1 MKNILCIFMGGDRNL
16 ADAFSAVKELTKNFI
31 VKILVSKSATQIIG
45 VEKIK
50 SELKGC
56 EIIVPNGEYIDP
68 HKLSDWAEILVIPVL
83 TLNGLSKIVNLMPD
97 SLQINITIGCLEKG
111 IPIIVSKDSIF
122 CSCYSE
128 PSINT
133 PLYRKVEQNITEL
146 KSLGIIVSSGKM
158 LVEDVFRQCGMN
170 NDILKPSSAGKI
182 FDDKR
187 IINITSTTLGKNFVS
202 KDFNV
207 TIGTAGKVFS
217 SSVNK
222 FVGII
227 SDICPAFKQG
237 DILQSSECS
246 SCGKCV
252 ENKKGSVQQVINAG
266 ADRIAAYDVK
276 EVGKEIAPLIDHTL
290 LKANATQEEIVKLC
304 EEAKKHGFA
313 SVCVNPAY
321 VSLCKQLLGNS
332 QVKVC
337 TVIGFPLG
345 ATTPTVKAIE
355 TKEAI
360 ANGADEVDMVINI
373 GALKSGN
380 YQLVFDD
387 IKAVREAS
395 RGKIL
400 KVIIETAYLTKEEKI
415 KACELS
421 KEAGADFVKTST
433 GFGPSG
439 ATVEDIVL
447 MRNVVGQKLGVKA
460 SGGIRS
466 LDDALKMVKAGAT
479 RIGASASVA
488 IVKGE
493 IGKGKY

>member
-1 MKNILCIFMGGDRNL
+1 MGGDRNL
-16 ADAFSAVKELTKNFI
+16 GDAFNAVKELNKNFVI
-31 VKILVSKSATQIIG
+31 KIFVSKSATQIIG
-45 VEKIK
+45 TEKIK

-68 HKLSDWAEILVIPVL
+68 HKLSNWADVLVIPVL

-97 SLQINITIGCLEKG
+97 SLQINIAIGCLEKG
-111 IPIIVSKDSIF
+111 IPVIISKDSIF
-122 CSCYSE
+122 CSCYPE
-128 PSINT
+128 PVINS
-133 PLYRKVEQNITEL
+133 PLYRKVEQNIAEL
-146 KSLGIIVSSGKM
+146 KSLGIIVSSGKK
-158 LVEDVFRQCGMN
+158 LVEDVLRQCGMGE
-170 NDILKPSSAGKI
+170 DIIKPSSAGKI
-182 FDDKR
+182 FDDKK
-187 IINITSTTLGKNFVS
+187 IINITSTTLGKDFVS
-202 KDFNV
+202 ENVNV
-207 TIGTAGKVFS
+207 TIGSSGKIFTS
-217 SSVNK
+217 PVNK
-222 FVGII
+222 FGGII
-227 SDICPAFKQG
+227 SDICNAFKVG
-237 DILQSSECS
+237 DSVECS

-252 ENKKGSVQQVINAG
+252 ERKKGSVSQVISAG
-266 ADRIAAYDVK
+266 ADRIAAYDIK

-304 EEAKKHGFA
+304 EEAKKYGFA

-380 YQLVFDD
+380 YKLVYDD
-387 IKAVREAS
+387 IKSVRDAS

-439 ATVEDIVL
+439 ATAEDIAL
-447 MRNVVGQKLGVKA
+447 MRAVVGPKLGVKA

-479 RIGASASVA
+479 RVGASASVA

-493 IGKGKY
+493 VGKGKY

>member
-1 MKNILCIFMGGDRNL
+1 MKNLLCIFMGGDRNL
-16 ADAFSAVKELTKNFI
+16 EEAFNAVRELTKIFV
-31 VKILVSKSATQIIG
+31 VKIFISKSATQIIG
-45 VEKIK
+45 TEKIK

-56 EIIVPNGEYIDP
+56 EVIVPNGEYIDV
-68 HKLSDWAEILVIPVL
+68 HKLSHWADVLVIPVL

-97 SLQINITIGCLEKG
+97 SLQINIAIGCLEKG
-111 IPIIVSKDSIF
+111 IPVIVSRDSVF
-122 CSCYSE
+122 CSCYPE
-128 PSINT
+128 PSMNT
-133 PLYRKVEQNITEL
+133 SLYRKVEQNIAEL
-146 KSLGIIVSSGKM
+146 KSLGITVSSGKN
-158 LVEDVFRQCGMN
+158 LVNDVLRQCG
-170 NDILKPSSAGKI
+170 IRESVIKPSSAGKI
-182 FDDKR
+182 FDDKK
-187 IINITSTTLGKNFVS
+187 IINITSTTLGKNFASENV
-202 KDFNV
+202 NV
-207 TIGTAGKVFS
+207 TIGSAGKVFAS
-217 SSVNK
+217 PVNK
-222 FVGII
+222 FGGII
-227 SDICPAFKQG
+227 SDICNAFKIG
-237 DILQSSECS
+237 DTVQSSECS

-252 ENKKGSVQQVINAG
+252 ERKKGSVAEVINSG
-266 ADRIAAYDVK
+266 ADRIAAYDIK

-304 EEAKKHGFA
+304 EEAKKYGFA

-321 VSLCKQLLGNS
+321 VNLCKQLLGNS

-355 TKEAI
+355 TKESI
-360 ANGADEVDMVINI
+360 ANGADEIDMVINI

-387 IKAVREAS
+387 IKSVRDAS
-395 RGKIL
+395 KGKIL

-415 KACELS
+415 KACELA

-439 ATVEDIVL
+439 ATAEDIAL
-447 MRNVVGQKLGVKA
+447 MRSVVGPKLGVKA

-466 LDDALKMVKAGAT
+466 LGDALKMVQAGAT

-488 IVKGE
+488 IVKGDV
-493 IGKGKY
+493 GKGKY